1 MATAIPAELRRA
13 IEESGDEPVRL
24 EDPETREEYVLVSVR
39 VYQKMLDELDE
50 PDRRAI
56 ARVGLRNAVGR
67 MDDEP

>member
-1 MATAIPAELRRA
+1 MTTTIPPELRRA
-13 IEESGDEPVRL
+13 IEESGGGPVRL
-24 EDPETREEYVLVSVR
+24 EDPETREEYVLVSVQT
-39 VYQKMLDELDE
+39 YQKMLDDLDE